1 MHILNPK
8 IPMWNSPNFEWT
20 GLLFLLNKNGSKFF
34 YELSTPFATYT
45 EGPSDFTKI
54 VITLTYI
61 SYYNFRSLVKRVN
74 VGLSVQPIED
84 EMVEEIMV
92 QGGSVSPIVTIEP
105 RRRKF
110 HKAITVSVP
119 LPERISS
126 AYLRKKQETSCTKND
141 RTIAPKKMP
150 IGKLLYIGSPISTF
164 FYFPIKYTPQINF

>member
-1 MHILNPK
+1 M
-8 IPMWNSPNFEWT
+8 
-20 GLLFLLNKNGSKFF
+20 
-34 YELSTPFATYT
+34 
-45 EGPSDFTKI
+45 
-54 VITLTYI
+54 
-61 SYYNFRSLVKRVN
+61 N

>member
-1 MHILNPK
+1 M
-8 IPMWNSPNFEWT
+8 
-20 GLLFLLNKNGSKFF
+20 
-34 YELSTPFATYT
+34 
-45 EGPSDFTKI
+45 
-54 VITLTYI
+54 
-61 SYYNFRSLVKRVN
+61 KRVN

-126 AYLRKKQETSCTKND
+126 AYLRKKQEINKND

-150 IGKLLYIGSPISTF
+150 IGKSFLNFPIEKLKSTF
-164 FYFPIKYTPQINF
+164 KARVYLYVLVHKSVIEMICLFAWRKICVIFSIYSI

>member
-1 MHILNPK
+1 MN
-8 IPMWNSPNFEWT
+8 T
-20 GLLFLLNKNGSKFF
+20 GSRKKYKTFPFFPTVPVYFLLRS
-34 YELSTPFATYT
+34 Y
-45 EGPSDFTKI
+45 
-54 VITLTYI
+54 YI
-61 SYYNFRSLVKRVN
+61 SYNFRSLVKRVN

-126 AYLRKKQETSCTKND
+126 AYLRKKQEINKND

-150 IGKLLYIGSPISTF
+150 IGKSFLNFLIEKLKSTF
-164 FYFPIKYTPQINF
+164 KARVYL